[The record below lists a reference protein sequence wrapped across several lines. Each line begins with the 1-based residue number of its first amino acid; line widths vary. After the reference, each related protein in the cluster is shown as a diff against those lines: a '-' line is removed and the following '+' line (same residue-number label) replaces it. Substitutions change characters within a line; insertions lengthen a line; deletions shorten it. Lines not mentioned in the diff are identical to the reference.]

1 MARLE
6 VVGEGDACIMA
17 GRMLRLASSLRRAAE
32 MLDRAH
38 NGPAEGRN
46 EEDLLAAFHGA
57 PILRAQSAEIAL
69 KALWRIGH
77 KAERGDPPQHHNL
90 TGLHDGLTKP
100 IRQLL
105 AERFPEIP
113 DPTCPHFPIPNRK
126 GLRAILTDHEAALQ
140 EWRYAYERDSLW
152 FEHVFDEVLDTL
164 IDVGWKLHGPWL
176 ARLQEGGPE
185 APVQP

>member
-6 VVGEGDACIMA
+6 VVDEGDACIMA

-32 MLDRAH
+32 LLDRAR
-38 NGPAEGRN
+38 GEPAESRN

-77 KAERGDPPQHHNL
+77 KAERDDPPRHHDL
-90 TGLHDGLTKP
+90 AGLHDDLTET

-113 DPTCPHFPIPNRK
+113 DPTCPHSSIPYRK

-152 FEHVFDEVLDTL
+152 FEHVFDEVLDAL
-164 IDVGWKLHGPWL
+164 IDVAWRLYSPWL
-176 ARLQEGGPE
+176 ARLQEGAPE
-185 APVQP
+185 APGQP